1 MGAEERRVLRAVRS
15 GGTRGRMQQGL
26 HDRTQGTMA
35 TKCMTS
41 SAYEPVKPH
50 AIGVSLTR
58 LPDGAARAGRPWG
71 VVTPRRRG
79 ALRAGGRGA

>member
-1 MGAEERRVLRAVRS
+1 MRS

-71 VVTPRRRG
+71 GVTPAVTLLRRG

>member
-1 MGAEERRVLRAVRS
+1 MRS
-15 GGTRGRMQQGL
+15 GGTRGGTQQGL

-41 SAYEPVKPH
+41 PAYEPVKPH
-50 AIGVSLTR
+50 AIGVSLTW
-58 LPDGAARAGRPWG
+58 LPDGAAPAGRPWG
-71 VVTPRRRG
+71 VVTLRCRG